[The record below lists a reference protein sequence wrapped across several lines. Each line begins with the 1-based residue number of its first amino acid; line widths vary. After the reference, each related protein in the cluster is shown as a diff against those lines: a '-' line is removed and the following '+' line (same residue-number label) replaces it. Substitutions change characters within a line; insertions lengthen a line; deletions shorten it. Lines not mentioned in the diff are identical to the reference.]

1 MMRLVLLRHAK
12 SDWHSAAATDRE
24 RPLTSRGKREAL
36 RVGHRLARAGWI
48 PDRVISSDAT
58 RALETWTRMA
68 PAFGQPIELTTTRRL
83 YDAGL
88 GAIAEV
94 LGQLPSE
101 VSTVMA
107 IGHNPGWEQAASD
120 LAGVPV
126 SLTTANAAL
135 LSRDDVPWRDA
146 VQPGAWKLVSVVRPK
161 EIGETDPASG

>member
-1 MMRLVLLRHAK
+1 MRLVLLRHAK
-12 SDWHSAAATDRE
+12 SDWHSGAATDHE
-24 RPLTSRGKREAL
+24 RPLTGRGKREAL

-58 RALETWTRMA
+58 RATETWTRMA
-68 PAFGQPIELTTTRRL
+68 PAFGRNIDVTTTRRL

-94 LGQLPSE
+94 LAQLPAD
-101 VSTVMA
+101 VWTVMA
-107 IGHNPGWEQAASD
+107 IGHNPGWEQAVSD

-126 SLTTANAAL
+126 TLTTANAAL

-146 VQPGAWKLVSVVRPK
+146 VKPGTWNLVSVVRPK
-161 EIGETDPASG
+161 ELGETDPASG